1 MKNTTR
7 TTAAIA
13 LALSLTLAGC
23 ADTDD
28 DAGSGAAE
36 VAQENADVNEADV
49 MFATMML
56 PHHEQAIEMS
66 DIVLEKD
73 DVDPDVRALAEQI
86 KAAQGPEIEQL
97 EGWLEEWG
105 ADADDM
111 GSMDHGD
118 HGSMSG
124 MMSEADLEEL
134 RSADGQEASRLFLE
148 QMIEH
153 HRGAVEMAETQ
164 VEDGR
169 SPEAVELARTI
180 VETQNEEIEQMESL
194 LQTL

>member
-1 MKNTTR
+1 MKKTTR

-73 DVDPDVRALAEQI
+73 DVDPEVADLAEQI
-86 KAAQGPEIEQL
+86 KAAQGPEIQQL

-111 GSMDHGD
+111 GSMD

-169 SPEAVELARTI
+169 SPEAVDLARTI

>member
-1 MKNTTR
+1 MKKTTR

-73 DVDPDVRALAEQI
+73 DVDPEVADLAEQI
-86 KAAQGPEIEQL
+86 KAAQGPEIQQL

-111 GSMDHGD
+111 GSMD

-169 SPEAVELARTI
+169 SPEAVDLARTI
-180 VETQNEEIEQMESL
+180 VETQNEEIEQMKSM

>member
-28 DAGSGAAE
+28 DAGTGAAE
-36 VAQENADVNEADV
+36 VAQENANVNDADV

-97 EGWLEEWG
+97 ERWLEEWG
-105 ADADDM
+105 ADDM
-111 GSMDHGD
+111 GSMD

-153 HRGAVEMAETQ
+153 HRGAVEMAEAQ

>member
-7 TTAAIA
+7 VSAAIA
-13 LALSLTLAGC
+13 LALTLTLTGC
-23 ADTDD
+23 ADSDD
-28 DAGSGAAE
+28 DTGSDAAE
-36 VAQENADVNEADV
+36 IAQENADVNEADV

-73 DVDPDVRALAEQI
+73 DLDPDVGALAQQI
-86 KAAQGPEIEQL
+86 KDAQGPEIEQL
-97 EGWLEEWG
+97 EGWLDEWG
-105 ADADDM
+105 ADRDDM
-111 GSMDHGD
+111 SGMDHGD

-134 RSADGQEASRLFLE
+134 RSADGTEASRLFLE

-169 SPEAVELARTI
+169 SPEAVDLARTI

>member
-1 MKNTTR
+1 MKKTTR

-105 ADADDM
+105 ADADM

-169 SPEAVELARTI
+169 SPEAVDLARTI